1 MDTHRLPTSALLFLL
16 ILAVLDAATLT
27 EAKLVP
33 DYYSKTC
40 PRAEQIVTDV
50 VSQKQ
55 LSHPTTAA
63 GILRLLF
70 HDCFVSGCDASVL
83 VSTTAFARSE
93 RDAAQSQSLPGDA
106 FEAVTRAKTALELAC
121 PGAVSCADVLAIAA
135 RVLVTMTGGP
145 FYPLRLGRKDALAS
159 SPAAPDAELPLA
171 NSTVPRLVAMFAAK
185 GFTAQD
191 LVALSGAHTLGF
203 AHCAEFADR
212 IFRRQPPAKGGGA
225 PVPVPAPH
233 DPAMNPAYAKGL
245 QDACKNY
252 QRDPTIAVFNDI
264 MTPGKFDNM
273 YFVNLQRGLGLL
285 STDQALWSDPTT
297 RPFVQRYAANQTAF
311 FADFARAIVKL
322 GVMGVKTGRDGEV
335 RRRCD
340 MFNGNPVPRPRG

>member
-1 MDTHRLPTSALLFLL
+1 MDTHRGVHATSLFLL
-16 ILAVLDAATLT
+16 LLLLADAATT
-27 EAKLVP
+27 EAKLAP
-33 DYYSKTC
+33 DYYIKTC
-40 PRAEQIVTDV
+40 PRAERIVTDV

-63 GILRLLF
+63 GVLRVLF

-83 VSTTAFARSE
+83 VSPNAFARSE

-106 FEAVTRAKTALELAC
+106 FEAVTRAKTALELEC
-121 PGAVSCADVLAIAA
+121 PGVVSCADVLALAS

-159 SPAAPDAELPLA
+159 SPTAPDAELPLA
-171 NSTVPRLVAMFAAK
+171 NSTVPRLIAMFAAK
-185 GFTAQD
+185 GFTVQE

-203 AHCAEFADR
+203 AHCSEFADR
-212 IFRRQPPAKGGGA
+212 IFRRPVKGGGGA
-225 PVPVPAPH
+225 VAH

-245 QDACKNY
+245 QDACRNY

-285 STDQALWSDPTT
+285 STDQELWTDPRT
-297 RPFVQRYAANQTAF
+297 RPVVQRYATNQTAF

-322 GVMGVKTGRDGEV
+322 GVQGVKTGRDGEV

-340 MFNGNPVPRPRG
+340 MFNGNPVVPGG

>member
-1 MDTHRLPTSALLFLL
+1 MDSHRSHTSALFLRLL
-16 ILAVLDAATLT
+16 ILAALNTATLTLT

-33 DYYSKTC
+33 EYYSKTC

-135 RVLVTMTGGP
+135 RVLLTMTGGP

-171 NSTVPRLVAMFAAK
+171 NSTVPRLVSMFAAK

-212 IFRRQPPAKGGGA
+212 IFRRPAKGGA
-225 PVPVPAPH
+225 PEPVPH

-245 QDACKNY
+245 QDACRNY

>member
-1 MDTHRLPTSALLFLL
+1 MDTHRLHTSALFLL
-16 ILAVLDAATLT
+16 LLVIDAAMVT

-33 DYYSKTC
+33 NYYRKTC
-40 PRAEQIVTDV
+40 PRAERIVTDV

-63 GILRLLF
+63 GVLRVFF

-83 VSTTAFARSE
+83 VSPTAFARSE

-106 FEAVTRAKTALELAC
+106 FEAVARAKTALELAC
-121 PGAVSCADVLAIAA
+121 PGVVSCADVLAIAA
-135 RVLVTMTGGP
+135 RDLVTMTGGP

-159 SPAAPDAELPLA
+159 SSAAPDAELPLA

-185 GFTAQD
+185 GFTVQE

-212 IFRRQPPAKGGGA
+212 IFRRGNKGGGA
-225 PVPVPAPH
+225 APAPH

-245 QDACKNY
+245 HDACRNY
-252 QRDPTIAVFNDI
+252 QRDPTIAVFNDV

-285 STDQALWSDPTT
+285 STDQELWTDPRT

-340 MFNGNPVPRPRG
+340 MFNGNPVPGG

>member
-1 MDTHRLPTSALLFLL
+1 MDAGSLHTGALVVVVVV
-16 ILAVLDAATLT
+16 IAAALAVPT
-27 EAKLVP
+27 EAKLTA

-40 PRAEQIVTDV
+40 PRAERIVADV

-63 GILRLLF
+63 GVLRVFF

-83 VSTTAFARSE
+83 VAPTAFARSE

-106 FEAVTRAKTALELAC
+106 FEAVTRAKTALELEC
-121 PGAVSCADVLAIAA
+121 PGVVSCADVLAVAA
-135 RVLVTMTGGP
+135 RVLVVMTGGP
-145 FYPLRLGRKDALAS
+145 LYPLRLGRKDALSS
-159 SPAAPDAELPLA
+159 SPTAPDAELPLA
-171 NSTVPRLVAMFAAK
+171 NATVSRLVDMFAAK
-185 GFTAQD
+185 GFAVQE

-203 AHCAEFADR
+203 AHCHEFADR
-212 IFRRQPPAKGGGA
+212 IFPRGGKKGA
-225 PVPVPAPH
+225 PAPPH
-233 DPAMNPAYAKGL
+233 DPTMNPVYARAL

-252 QRDPTIAVFNDI
+252 LRDPTIAAFNDV

-285 STDQALWSDPTT
+285 GTDQALWTDART
-297 RPFVQRYAANQTAF
+297 RPAVQRYAANQTAF
-311 FADFARAIVKL
+311 FADFARAIGKL
-322 GVMGVKTGRDGEV
+322 SVRGVKVGRDGEV

-340 MFNGNPVPRPRG
+340 TYNGNPVAVPRG

>member
-1 MDTHRLPTSALLFLL
+1 MDTHCLLLL
-16 ILAVLDAATLT
+16 VLVVAVAVTT

-33 DYYSKTC
+33 NYYSKTC
-40 PRAEQIVTDV
+40 PRAERIVADV

-55 LSHPTTAA
+55 LSQPTTAA
-63 GILRLLF
+63 GVLRVFF

-83 VSTTAFARSE
+83 VAPSAFARSE

-106 FEAVTRAKTALELAC
+106 FEAVTRAKTALELVC
-121 PGAVSCADVLAIAA
+121 PGVVSCADVLAIAA
-135 RVLVTMTGGP
+135 RDLVTMTGGP
-145 FYPLRLGRKDALAS
+145 FYPLRLGRRDALAS

-171 NSTVPRLVAMFAAK
+171 NSTVPRLIAMFAAK
-185 GFTAQD
+185 GFAAQD

-203 AHCAEFADR
+203 AHCSEFADR
-212 IFRRQPPAKGGGA
+212 IFRRTKGA
-225 PVPVPAPH
+225 APH
-233 DPAMNPAYAKGL
+233 DPTMNPEYAKGL

-252 QRDPTIAVFNDI
+252 LRDPTVAVFNDI

-285 STDQALWSDPTT
+285 STDQELWTDPRT
-297 RPFVQRYAANQTAF
+297 RPLVQRYAANQTAF

-322 GVMGVKTGRDGEV
+322 SVQGVKTGRDGEV

-340 MFNGNPVPRPRG
+340 MFNGNPVPRG

>member
-1 MDTHRLPTSALLFLL
+1 M
-16 ILAVLDAATLT
+16 
-27 EAKLVP
+27 
-33 DYYSKTC
+33 
-40 PRAEQIVTDV
+40 DV

-55 LSHPTTAA
+55 ISNPTTAA
-63 GILRLLF
+63 GVLRVFF

-83 VSTTAFARSE
+83 VSSTPFARSE

-106 FEAVTRAKTALELAC
+106 FDALTRAKTALELEC
-121 PGAVSCADVLAIAA
+121 PGAVSCADVLTIAA

-145 FYPLRLGRKDALAS
+145 RFPVRLGRKDATAS
-159 SPAAPDAELPLA
+159 SPAQPDAELPLA

-185 GFTAQD
+185 GFSAQE

-203 AHCAEFADR
+203 AHCKEFADR
-212 IFRRQPPAKGGGA
+212 IFGRAG
-225 PVPVPAPH
+225 V
-233 DPAMNPAYAKGL
+233 NPAYAKGL

-252 QRDPTIAVFNDI
+252 LRDPTIAAFNDV

-285 STDQALWSDPTT
+285 STDQELWTDART
-297 RPFVQRYAANQTAF
+297 RPFVQRYADNETAF
-311 FADFARAIVKL
+311 FDDFARAMAKL
-322 GVMGVKTGRDGEV
+322 SVQGVKTGRDGEV

-340 MFNGNPVPRPRG
+340 MYNGNPVVPGG

>member
-1 MDTHRLPTSALLFLL
+1 MDNHRGHSSALFFLL
-16 ILAVLDAATLT
+16 TLLLVVGAATALT

-40 PRAEQIVTDV
+40 PRAERIVTDV

-63 GILRLLF
+63 GVLRLFF

-83 VSTTAFARSE
+83 VSPTSFSRSE

-106 FEAVTRAKTALELAC
+106 FEAVVRAKTALELAC
-121 PGAVSCADVLAIAA
+121 PGAVSCADVLAIAT
-135 RVLVTMTGGP
+135 RDLVTMTGGP

-171 NSTVPRLVAMFAAK
+171 NSTVPRLLAMFAAK

-212 IFRRQPPAKGGGA
+212 IFRRPPAKGGGA
-225 PVPVPAPH
+225 PVPAPH
-233 DPAMNPAYAKGL
+233 DPAMNLAYAKGL
-245 QDACKNY
+245 QDACRNY

-273 YFVNLQRGLGLL
+273 YFANLQRGLGLL
-285 STDQALWSDPTT
+285 STDQELWSDPRT
-297 RPFVQRYAANQTAF
+297 RPFVQRYAANQSAF

-340 MFNGNPVPRPRG
+340 MFNGNPVTRPRG

>member
-1 MDTHRLPTSALLFLL
+1 MNARRLHLSSVPFFLL
-16 ILAVLDAATLT
+16 LHILAAA
-27 EAKLVP
+27 EAKLVAN
-33 DYYSKTC
+33 YYSKTC
-40 PRAEQIVTDV
+40 PRAERIVMDV

-55 LSHPTTAA
+55 ISNPTTAA
-63 GILRLLF
+63 GVLRVFF

-83 VSTTAFARSE
+83 VSSTPFARSE

-106 FEAVTRAKTALELAC
+106 FDALTRAKTALELAC

-145 FYPLRLGRKDALAS
+145 RFPIRLGRKDATAS
-159 SPAAPDAELPLA
+159 SPAQPDAELPLA

-185 GFTAQD
+185 GFSAQE

-203 AHCAEFADR
+203 AHCKEFADR
-212 IFRRQPPAKGGGA
+212 IFSRGGGGKNKGG
-225 PVPVPAPH
+225 PTPH
-233 DPAMNPAYAKGL
+233 DPTMNPAYAKGL

-252 QRDPTIAVFNDI
+252 LRDPTIAAFNDV
-264 MTPGKFDNM
+264 MTPGKFDDM

-285 STDQALWSDPTT
+285 GTDQELWTDART
-297 RPFVQRYAANQTAF
+297 RPFVQRYADNETAF
-311 FADFARAIVKL
+311 FDDFARAMAKL
-322 GVMGVKTGRDGEV
+322 SVQGVKTGRDGEV

-340 MFNGNPVPRPRG
+340 MYNGNPAVPGG